1 MAAPPGYEVEHRAAP
16 GSGGAARSYP
26 GGDSRVPRSRCS
38 DRLQCAT
45 VGTGGACTLSSRH
58 TGVTISATREPR
70 AVMNRI
76 NRIEG
81 KLILVT
87 GASSGIGA
95 ACARRFAAE
104 GAKLVLWARRV
115 DRLERL
121 SAELREGHGT
131 SVLLAQVDV
140 RDRAA
145 VNRAAGELVAGGQVP
160 DVLINNAGLASG
172 MSKIHEGDPED
183 WDRMIDTNLKGLLN
197 VTRAILPHMV
207 ARRRG
212 HVVNLGSTAGHMTY
226 PQGNVYNATKYGV
239 RALSEGMNLDVAGTP
254 IRVSSVD
261 PGFAE
266 TEFSEVRFHG
276 DAARAKAVYR
286 GFQALTPD
294 DIADAIA
301 YVVNLP
307 EHVNILDM
315 VIVPTAQRNVYVVDR
330 NES

>member
-1 MAAPPGYEVEHRAAP
+1 
-16 GSGGAARSYP
+16 
-26 GGDSRVPRSRCS
+26 
-38 DRLQCAT
+38 
-45 VGTGGACTLSSRH
+45 
-58 TGVTISATREPR
+58 
-70 AVMNRI
+70 MNRI
-76 NRIEG
+76 KG
-81 KLILVT
+81 KLILIT
-87 GASSGIGA
+87 GASSGIGE
-95 ACARRFAAE
+95 ACARRFAAD
-104 GAKLVLWARRV
+104 GAQLALWARRRV
-115 DRLERL
+115 RLESLGRALEAQHGVAARL
-121 SAELREGHGT
+121 TE
-131 SVLLAQVDV
+131 VDV

-145 VNRAAGELVAGGQVP
+145 VSRAAEQLVAAGHVP

-197 VTRAILPHMV
+197 VTLAVLPHMV

-212 HVVNLGSTAGHMTY
+212 HVVNIGSTAGHMTY

-276 DAARAKAVYR
+276 DAGRAKAVYR
-286 GFQALTPD
+286 GFQPLTAD

-301 YVVNLP
+301 YVVSLP

-315 VIVPTAQRNVYVVDR
+315 VIMPTAQRNVYVVDR